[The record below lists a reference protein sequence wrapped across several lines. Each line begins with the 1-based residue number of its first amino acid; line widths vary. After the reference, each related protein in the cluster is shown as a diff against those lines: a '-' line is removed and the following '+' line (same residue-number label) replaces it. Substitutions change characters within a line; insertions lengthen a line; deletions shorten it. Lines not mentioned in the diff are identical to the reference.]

1 MLQTPGSLKNRDVSL
16 TAFSPR
22 GLGAFGEIIDESP
35 GMQWENEHHTQRL
48 TATQSL
54 AYSVCVRQCVWQNNR
69 LEESL
74 FMFIYVY
81 VCAWMCPRAPMCSVC
96 LLKKEEENR
105 VIIPCFV

>member
-35 GMQWENEHHTQRL
+35 GMQRENEHHTQRL

-54 AYSVCVRQCVWQNNR
+54 AHLVCVRQCVRQNNR
-69 LEESL
+69 LEESVC
-74 FMFIYVY
+74 VY
-81 VCAWMCPRAPMCSVC
+81 AVCVC
-96 LLKKEEENR
+96 VRGCVR
-105 VIIPCFV
+105 VHS

>member
-35 GMQWENEHHTQRL
+35 GMQRENEHHTQRL

-54 AYSVCVRQCVWQNNR
+54 AHLVCVRQCVRQNNR
-69 LEESL
+69 LEESVCVYAVCVCVDVSACTL
-74 FMFIYVY
+74 RRVFI
-81 VCAWMCPRAPMCSVC
+81 R
-96 LLKKEEENR
+96 EGGE
-105 VIIPCFV
+105 